1 MPLSHFFCAAVTDA
15 AADPARVSRAWV
27 LFLIL
32 AILLTM
38 FFLGV
43 ALLTM
48 AHRMRNRREE
58 PLQADDETLSDP
70 WREAGKRAEPFE
82 TGNDGGQEPA

>member
-1 MPLSHFFCAAVTDA
+1 MPLDHFFCAAVTEA
-15 AADPARVSRAWV
+15 ANDPARVNRAWV

-38 FFLGV
+38 FFLGI
-43 ALLTM
+43 ALLTV

-58 PLQADDETLSDP
+58 PLEADEETLRDP
-70 WREAGKRAEPFE
+70 WQEAGQRAEPL
-82 TGNDGGQEPA
+82 DGGGENR